1 MLNIGSIDAIRDI
14 LDKINNI
21 YESEYR
27 KLPYQV
33 NLLDEIHA
41 NENAHTRIL
50 LSLLRY
56 EDNHDFPI
64 LKSFINLIK
73 DSYIQVKNPNIEFNT
88 SNIDGLI
95 LESNKY
101 AIIIENKIHW
111 AVDQKEQ
118 IDRYVKHVINERQIP
133 ASCVYVIYLTSDGNK
148 EVSDY
153 SMSDD
158 TKATLGERYVRMNY
172 KYDILPWLNNV
183 VLPNCTLKQDLLA
196 SAIKQYI
203 DHLRGM
209 FGLRDRDY
217 KIYQTMKMKTEEVL
231 GIDKC
236 LTLSEKYNKLIEYD
250 QKLEDLKNII
260 SSHRT
265 EVTRQIMTD
274 FFIPQFKKALMPG
287 GYSLEYD
294 ESWDWNCGGGI
305 SGFRIKVPGWDSFE
319 IGFEFTQPGLGGLDY
334 GYVLNSLSISQ
345 EKTKDSFSFWTTLQD
360 RFGAIGR
367 NNPAWIY
374 KKYAPFKW
382 WSTPE
387 TIDAIID
394 GTLVQRLLKD
404 IDDLVDIASEFDM

>member
-73 DSYIQVKNPNIEFNT
+73 DSCIQVKNPNIEFNT

-118 IDRYVKHVINERQIP
+118 IDRYVKHIINERQIP

-172 KYDILPWLNNV
+172 KYDILP
-183 VLPNCTLKQDLLA
+183 
-196 SAIKQYI
+196 
-203 DHLRGM
+203 
-209 FGLRDRDY
+209 
-217 KIYQTMKMKTEEVL
+217 
-231 GIDKC
+231 
-236 LTLSEKYNKLIEYD
+236 
-250 QKLEDLKNII
+250 
-260 SSHRT
+260 
-265 EVTRQIMTD
+265 
-274 FFIPQFKKALMPG
+274 
-287 GYSLEYD
+287 
-294 ESWDWNCGGGI
+294 
-305 SGFRIKVPGWDSFE
+305 
-319 IGFEFTQPGLGGLDY
+319 
-334 GYVLNSLSISQ
+334 
-345 EKTKDSFSFWTTLQD
+345 
-360 RFGAIGR
+360 
-367 NNPAWIY
+367 
-374 KKYAPFKW
+374 
-382 WSTPE
+382 
-387 TIDAIID
+387 
-394 GTLVQRLLKD
+394 
-404 IDDLVDIASEFDM
+404 

>member
-14 LDKINNI
+14 VDKINNI

-73 DSYIQVKNPNIEFNT
+73 DSCIQVKNPNIEFNT

-153 SMSDD
+153 RTQSL
-158 TKATLGERYVRMNY
+158 TER
-172 KYDILPWLNNV
+172 
-183 VLPNCTLKQDLLA
+183 A
-196 SAIKQYI
+196 
-203 DHLRGM
+203 
-209 FGLRDRDY
+209 
-217 KIYQTMKMKTEEVL
+217 
-231 GIDKC
+231 
-236 LTLSEKYNKLIEYD
+236 
-250 QKLEDLKNII
+250 
-260 SSHRT
+260 
-265 EVTRQIMTD
+265 
-274 FFIPQFKKALMPG
+274 
-287 GYSLEYD
+287 
-294 ESWDWNCGGGI
+294 
-305 SGFRIKVPGWDSFE
+305 WDSDF
-319 IGFEFTQPGLGGLDY
+319 IQHL
-334 GYVLNSLSISQ
+334 SL
-345 EKTKDSFSFWTTLQD
+345 
-360 RFGAIGR
+360 
-367 NNPAWIY
+367 PVM
-374 KKYAPFKW
+374 
-382 WSTPE
+382 
-387 TIDAIID
+387 
-394 GTLVQRLLKD
+394 LV
-404 IDDLVDIASEFDM
+404 